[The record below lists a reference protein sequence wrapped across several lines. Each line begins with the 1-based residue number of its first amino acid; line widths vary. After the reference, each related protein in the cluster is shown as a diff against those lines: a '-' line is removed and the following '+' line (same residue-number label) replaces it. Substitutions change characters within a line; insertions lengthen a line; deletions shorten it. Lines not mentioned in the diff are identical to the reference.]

1 MFRAYNNGRNDVPR
15 DGRGWRRLPP
25 LLVLVWASF
34 GVEAHLPEYFGR
46 KYVRVADGLV
56 PPSVSCESGD
66 RKTRENANAL
76 KDLLDDALL
85 DSGAYSPDLADP
97 IGELG
102 KLYTSLCNH
111 PAALKANRDALQI
124 VRVNEGLL
132 SPVQIPYLRALADSY
147 EAIGDFRSAQQ
158 SMRSIFRVHG
168 MGQGE
173 LSDAAL
179 RDSLAYF
186 ARARAIFIDPRSRGE
201 LSLFFEA
208 FNDNE
213 DMLEAQLERDDLD
226 YAAREALSL
235 SHLRNLY
242 LLLGTDFAVMPS
254 MSADAASP
262 AADFMQRS
270 QMLTYGKGRVLLEE
284 LIEEA
289 SSQPVASRARLYLRL
304 GNWQQWNAKWGQAC
318 DSYARAWELATGEEG
333 KVLRKQLAKPAVL
346 PEDSSLWASLLDPD
360 VAVKATIVA
369 GFRVSAR
376 GDISRVDAVVE
387 GDGSSGLAGRV
398 ARWLR
403 DSHARPALV
412 HGACADG
419 ELRGRRYRLL
429 D

>member
-1 MFRAYNNGRNDVPR
+1 MFRAYNNGKPSVAR
-15 DGRGWRRLPP
+15 GRRSRWP
-25 LLVLVWASF
+25 LCLLLIALGTGHESR
-34 GVEAHLPEYFGR
+34 AHLPEYFGR
-46 KYVRVADGLV
+46 KYVQVIDALT
-56 PPSVSCESGD
+56 PPAAACESAD
-66 RKTRENANAL
+66 RDARKTADAL
-76 KDLLDDALL
+76 KDRLDDAVL
-85 DSGAYSPDLADP
+85 DAGAYSPSLADP

-102 KLYTSLCNH
+102 KLYSTLCNH

-132 SPVQIPYLRALADSY
+132 SPAQIPYLRALADDY
-147 EAIGDFRSAQQ
+147 QAIGDFASAQQ
-158 SMRSIFRVHG
+158 SLRSVFRVHG
-168 MGQGE
+168 MGRGK
-173 LSDAAL
+173 LNDAAL

-213 DMLEAQLERDDLD
+213 DMLEAQLERDDLA
-226 YAAREALSL
+226 YATREALSV

-242 LLLGTDFAVMPS
+242 LLLGTDFAVTS
-254 MSADAASP
+254 SLSADAASP
-262 AADFMQRS
+262 AADFLQRS

-289 SSQPVASRARLYLRL
+289 QNEPPLTRARLYLRL

-318 DSYARAWELATGEEG
+318 DSYALAWEFATGKGSEA
-333 KVLRKQLAKPAVL
+333 LRKQLARPALL
-346 PEDSSLWASLLDPD
+346 PEDTGLWASLLNPD
-360 VAVKATIVA
+360 IAVKASIVA

-376 GDISRVDAVVE
+376 GDISRVDAVIE
-387 GDGSSGLAGRV
+387 DEGSSGLAGRV

-403 DSHARPALV
+403 DSHARPGIAD
-412 HGACADG
+412 GACAAG
-419 ELRGRRYRLL
+419 ELRGQRLRLL